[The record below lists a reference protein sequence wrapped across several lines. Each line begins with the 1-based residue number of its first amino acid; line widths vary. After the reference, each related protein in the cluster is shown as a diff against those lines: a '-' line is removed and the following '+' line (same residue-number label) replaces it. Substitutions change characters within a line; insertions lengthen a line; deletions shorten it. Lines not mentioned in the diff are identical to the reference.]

1 MKLVAVTSLFALTL
15 LMGCETTTK
24 TNVKHATDD
33 QIEVG
38 SRTADYKAAAE
49 KRLALGLGYIERGLL
64 ERAKRNLL
72 KAEEYSPDSPDVM
85 FGLAYY
91 YQRVLELNKAESYYK
106 KAINLDPNNPDYLN
120 AYGAFLCTSK
130 KDYQG
135 AVEYFLKAVEKPEYT
150 AVGESYENAGFCT
163 LESQNFEMAGQ
174 YFQKAM
180 TFNPRLTRPLY
191 GLALMSFEQGQYN
204 AAESYLLRF
213 EGKSKP
219 TADSLLLGYKIGRR
233 LNDRFSM
240 ESYGAKLTQLFPNSE
255 QAIIYRRMNG

>member
-1 MKLVAVTSLFALTL
+1 MKLVAVTSLLTLTL
-15 LMGCETTTK
+15 LMGCETTQNTS
-24 TNVKHATDD
+24 VKHSTDD
-33 QIEVG
+33 QIEVNA
-38 SRTADYKAAAE
+38 REPDYSAAAE
-49 KRLALGLGYIERGLL
+49 KRLALGLGYVERGML
-64 ERAKRNLL
+64 ERAKKNLL

-91 YQRVLELNKAESYYK
+91 YQRVLELNKAEDYYK
-106 KAINLDPNNPDYLN
+106 KAIRLSPNNPDYLN
-120 AYGAFLCTSK
+120 AYGAFLCTSR
-130 KDYQG
+130 KDYTN
-135 AVEYFLKAVEKPEYT
+135 AVKYFMRAVEKPEYT
-150 AVGESYENAGFCT
+150 SVAESYENAGFCT
-163 LESQNFEMAGQ
+163 LEAEDFDMSAV

-204 AAESYLLRF
+204 KAESYLLQF

-255 QAIIYRRMNG
+255 QAMMYRRMDG